1 MDMKRGCRELG
12 SESIKTNKAS
22 FLKNQIES
30 LIFIVARTR
39 TRKAVI
45 RLFPALRKL

>member
-30 LIFIVARTR
+30 LIFIVARYKNAKSR
-39 TRKAVI
+39 YSSFSCAS
-45 RLFPALRKL
+45 